1 MSHLI
6 SANVPTR
13 PPLRPAKG
21 HARNGGIRWR
31 VALAALF
38 ALLGPGLPRIHSTTL
53 ARMDLRELAMRAA
66 YVARVRCTNAVSS
79 ADAGH
84 VSTSTTFEVTE
95 AWKGSPPA
103 EFTVRL
109 PGGNA
114 AGLRVMVE
122 GAPRFAVGE
131 QAVLFLANGKGGQI
145 SIVSWAQGTFRI
157 RRDPRTGAEEVMQDT
172 AGLQVLD
179 PRTGQWSQGGQRR
192 ISLGQ
197 LRMRVAQAI
206 AESAR

>member
-6 SANVPTR
+6 PANVPAR
-13 PPLRPAKG
+13 PRLRPAKVRAG
-21 HARNGGIRWR
+21 SGGIRWR
-31 VALAALF
+31 LALAALF
-38 ALLGPGLPRIHSTTL
+38 ALVGPGLPRSGSTTL
-53 ARMDLRELAMRAA
+53 ARMDLRELALRAA

-79 ADAGH
+79 ANAGY
-84 VSTSTTFEVTE
+84 VWTRTTFEVTE

-109 PGGNA
+109 PGGDA

-131 QAVLFLANGKGGQI
+131 QAVLFLAIGKGSELKI
-145 SIVSWAQGTFRI
+145 LSWAEGTFRI
-157 RRDPRTGAEEVMQDT
+157 LRNPLTGAEEAMQDT

-179 PRTGQWSQGGQRR
+179 PRTGKWSQGGQRKLP
-192 ISLGQ
+192 LGQ
-197 LRMRVAQAI
+197 LRARVAQAI
-206 AESAR
+206 GESAR

>member
-6 SANVPTR
+6 SANVPAR
-13 PPLRPAKG
+13 PPLLRVK
-21 HARNGGIRWR
+21 ARAGRGGIHRR
-31 VALAALF
+31 LALAALL
-38 ALLGPGLPRIHSTTL
+38 ALVGPGLPRSGSTTL
-53 ARMDLRELAMRAA
+53 ARMDLRELAVRAA

-79 ADAGH
+79 SDAGH
-84 VSTSTTFEVTE
+84 VWTNTTFEVTE

-109 PGGNA
+109 PGGSA

-131 QAVLFLANGKGGQI
+131 QAVLFLATGKGRQL

-157 RRDPRTGAEEVMQDT
+157 LRNPRTGAEEAMQDT
-172 AGLQVLD
+172 AGLEVLD
-179 PRTGQWSQGGQRR
+179 PRTGLWSQGGQRR
-192 ISLGQ
+192 ISLSQ
-197 LRMRVAQAI
+197 LRARVAQAI
-206 AESAR
+206 TEAAR